1 MGCEGAE
8 QTRTSIPVTIANRD
22 AYVRLRAAHQVARV
36 ASSAAARA
44 AGAGFAELVPPELL
58 NQGLFSTAEVALLVG
73 GAAVVDVD
81 EMRKHARYGGGYEAR
96 ETDGTDAKNQSRA
109 FPQPEW
115 LWKFL
120 TRASAHDRALFLK
133 FVTGS
138 SRLPP
143 GGFASL
149 RHALTVVRAPLYG
162 DEGEPSAG
170 VREGDE
176 SEGDAWVASRARFAR
191 RGDANAKTKTKTKDK
206 ARRMMDPKR
215 FPLPTAATCFNT
227 LRLPEYPS
235 EAILQ
240 HRVATALRHGVEG
253 FGFE

>member
-8 QTRTSIPVTIANRD
+8 QTRTTPVTIANRD

-44 AGAGFAELVPPELL
+44 AGKGFAELVPPELL
-58 NQGLFSTAEVALLVG
+58 NQGLFSAAEVALLVG

-81 EMRKHARYGGGYEAR
+81 EMRKHARYGGGYEAFASVSESR
-96 ETDGTDAKNQSRA
+96 EKNEKT
-109 FPQPEW
+109 FPQIEW
-115 LWKFL
+115 LWRFL
-120 TRASAHDRALFLK
+120 RRASAHDRALFLK

-191 RGDANAKTKTKTKDK
+191 RGDANAKTKTKDK
-206 ARRMMDPKR
+206 TARRMMDPKR

>member
-1 MGCEGAE
+1 MCSSDLTAAPP
-8 QTRTSIPVTIANRD
+8 TS
-22 AYVRLRAAHQVARV
+22 
-36 ASSAAARA
+36 S
-44 AGAGFAELVPPELL
+44 
-58 NQGLFSTAEVALLVG
+58 
-73 GAAVVDVD
+73 AAVVDVD

-96 ETDGTDAKNQSRA
+96 ETDGTDAKKRASRA
-109 FPQPEW
+109 SVASVSESRDKNEKTFPQPEW
-115 LWKFL
+115 LWRFL
-120 TRASAHDRALFLK
+120 RRASAHDRALFLK

-191 RGDANAKTKTKTKDK
+191 RGDANAKTKTK
-206 ARRMMDPKR
+206 ARRIDPKR

>member
-1 MGCEGAE
+1 M
-8 QTRTSIPVTIANRD
+8 
-22 AYVRLRAAHQVARV
+22 
-36 ASSAAARA
+36 
-44 AGAGFAELVPPELL
+44 
-58 NQGLFSTAEVALLVG
+58 FSTAEVALLVG

-109 FPQPEW
+109 FASVSESREKNEKTFPQPEW
-115 LWKFL
+115 LWRFL
-120 TRASAHDRALFLK
+120 SRASAHDRALFLK

-143 GGFASL
+143 GGIASL

-191 RGDANAKTKTKTKDK
+191 RGDANAKTKTKDK
-206 ARRMMDPKR
+206 ARRMDPKR

>member
-1 MGCEGAE
+1 MW
-8 QTRTSIPVTIANRD
+8 R
-22 AYVRLRAAHQVARV
+22 
-36 ASSAAARA
+36 
-44 AGAGFAELVPPELL
+44 
-58 NQGLFSTAEVALLVG
+58 
-73 GAAVVDVD
+73 
-81 EMRKHARYGGGYEAR
+81 
-96 ETDGTDAKNQSRA
+96 
-109 FPQPEW
+109 
-115 LWKFL
+115 FL
-120 TRASAHDRALFLK
+120 SRASAHDRALFLK

-143 GGFASL
+143 GGIASL

-191 RGDANAKTKTKTKDK
+191 RRDANAKTKTKDK
-206 ARRMMDPKR
+206 ARRMDPKR

>member
-1 MGCEGAE
+1 MNFRRSMEKVL
-8 QTRTSIPVTIANRD
+8 TRFSVGGFREDSTPDALPPITLAPQLKMVD
-22 AYVRLRAAHQVARV
+22 AYSPNFSLDGLGLDL
-36 ASSAAARA
+36 SAVGRC
-44 AGAGFAELVPPELL
+44 PP
-58 NQGLFSTAEVALLVG
+58 
-73 GAAVVDVD
+73 
-81 EMRKHARYGGGYEAR
+81 
-96 ETDGTDAKNQSRA
+96 
-109 FPQPEW
+109 
-115 LWKFL
+115 
-120 TRASAHDRALFLK
+120 LFLK

-191 RGDANAKTKTKTKDK
+191 RGDANAKTKTKTKTK
-206 ARRMMDPKR
+206 DPKR